1 MLRYLIITSVRNDE
15 DKEKYFR
22 LAKYL
27 KSLNSQSEVHF
38 VEASD
43 SLGVFVYNP
52 YQVDFNKPASEAI
65 KLCEFAYASVD
76 RVKNVCVNF
85 VHNNGE
91 LGNQTFILFNCFL
104 IAPEDKMNF
113 EIFRKKEHSY
123 RLYDFLKW
131 FLCTGTGK
139 QYCELTD
146 FACFSND
153 CIGLNFMS
161 RALVFY
167 ADANSK
173 PWNDYTEKNLWWFKH
188 SDNATTGSFNF
199 SDELINNIKK
209 I

>member
-1 MLRYLIITSVRNDE
+1 M
-15 DKEKYFR
+15 
-22 LAKYL
+22 
-27 KSLNSQSEVHF
+27 
-38 VEASD
+38 
-43 SLGVFVYNP
+43 
-52 YQVDFNKPASEAI
+52 
-65 KLCEFAYASVD
+65 
-76 RVKNVCVNF
+76 CVNF
-85 VHNNGE
+85 INDNGE

-139 QYCELTD
+139 QYYELID

-173 PWNDYTEKNLWWFKH
+173 PWNDYKEKNLWWFKH
-188 SDNATTGSFNF
+188 SDDATAGSLNF
-199 SDELINNIKK
+199 SDGLINNIKK
-209 I
+209 V